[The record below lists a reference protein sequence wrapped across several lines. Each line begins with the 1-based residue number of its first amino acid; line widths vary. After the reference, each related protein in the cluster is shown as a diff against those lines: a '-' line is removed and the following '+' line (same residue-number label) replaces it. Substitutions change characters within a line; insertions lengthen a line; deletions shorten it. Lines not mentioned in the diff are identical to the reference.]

1 MNRSPFFMRKFKDY
15 GRMMFIS
22 MTITDS
28 MEQNT
33 VSLIKLEKSEDQKI
47 EEQSNYNSF
56 MNFMTDIIVRYG
68 LNENTH

>member
-1 MNRSPFFMRKFKDY
+1 MRKFIDY

-28 MEQNT
+28 LEQNI

-47 EEQSNYNSF
+47 EEQANFNSF

-68 LNENTH
+68 LNENTN

>member
-1 MNRSPFFMRKFKDY
+1 
-15 GRMMFIS
+15 MFIS

-28 MEQNT
+28 VEQNT

-47 EEQSNYNSF
+47 EEQANYNSF

>member
-1 MNRSPFFMRKFKDY
+1 
-15 GRMMFIS
+15 MFIS

>member
-1 MNRSPFFMRKFKDY
+1 MRKFIDY

-28 MEQNT
+28 VEQNT

-47 EEQSNYNSF
+47 EEQANYNSF

>member
-1 MNRSPFFMRKFKDY
+1 MRKFKDY

-22 MTITDS
+22 MTIMDS

>member
-1 MNRSPFFMRKFKDY
+1 
-15 GRMMFIS
+15 MFIS

-33 VSLIKLEKSEDQKI
+33 VSLIKLEKSEDQT
-47 EEQSNYNSF
+47 NYNSF